1 MNQGYEPMMSL
12 ITLISPLQKSPD
24 PMPIVGISSASVIF
38 FAKSLSTLSRIIAE
52 TPTS

>member
-1 MNQGYEPMMSL
+1 MISL
-12 ITLISPLQKSPD
+12 ITLISPLQKSPA
-24 PMPIVGISSASVIF
+24 PMPIVGILSDLVTF